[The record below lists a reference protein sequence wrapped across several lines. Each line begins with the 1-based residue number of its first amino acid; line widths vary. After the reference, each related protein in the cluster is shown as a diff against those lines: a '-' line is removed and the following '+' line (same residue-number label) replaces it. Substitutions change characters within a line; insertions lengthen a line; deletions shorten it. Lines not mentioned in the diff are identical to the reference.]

1 MSETCVNAA
10 AYAEDRAAAGDE
22 DRAAL
27 FFDVDGTLL
36 WTDFDNMPESG
47 DFNDI
52 LPDVEVYEAFEELN
66 RRGHLTF
73 LCTGRPLSLVNSRLL
88 DLGFSGCIS
97 GAGSCVSFGDKIVY
111 ESVLDSAAMMEL
123 ARMLL
128 DAGATAMLEAR
139 ETPVIVSAT
148 LDGVEAFPDV
158 PVAHSLEEIERLAP
172 ELRFCKITQP
182 TIMVDQ
188 PLFED
193 GRIKEFIERNF
204 DICDMGLAAE
214 ITQKGVTKGTGIARA
229 MEYLGRGLE
238 NTFAF
243 GDSENDLP
251 MFGVVETK
259 VAMGN
264 AMPVLKE
271 RADYVTTHVR
281 EGGVPHALRHFGLI

>member
-1 MSETCVNAA
+1 M
-10 AYAEDRAAAGDE
+10 
-22 DRAAL
+22 
-27 FFDVDGTLL
+27 
-36 WTDFDNMPESG
+36 
-47 DFNDI
+47 
-52 LPDVEVYEAFEELN
+52 YEAFEELN

-123 ARMLL
+123 ERMLL
-128 DAGATAMLEAR
+128 DAGATAMFEAR

-172 ELRFCKITQP
+172 AQRFCKITQP

-204 DICDMGLAAE
+204 DICDMGLATE

-251 MFGVVETK
+251 MFGAVETK

-264 AMPVLKE
+264 VMPVLKE

-281 EGGVPHALRHFGLI
+281 EDGVPHVLRHFGPI